1 MYKLLWRERWPDAP
15 TTHHFCIIPW
25 TERSSL
31 VDGTSKCLQNRGA
44 NNSNVGEAVHNPVVA
59 GNVSLSHHGMSRANS
74 IKSRCIPYRHAQH
87 QRHVSKILWGNG
99 DAKEHGYQPP
109 YTCWR
114 YTNGVTHAWRIS
126 LQLPIDDTLWFYGW
140 NNGLMRVGIGQEH
153 IGRSDGE
160 EKLTPRV
167 HQGQQRVRREAT
179 IPVKQEKLVQ
189 TGQNVP

>member
-1 MYKLLWRERWPDAP
+1 MHPPP
-15 TTHHFCIIPW
+15 TTFASYREQNEATWLMGHPGACKTGALTIA
-25 TERSSL
+25 
-31 VDGTSKCLQNRGA
+31 TSEMCHR
-44 NNSNVGEAVHNPVVA
+44 HTI
-59 GNVSLSHHGMSRANS
+59 GMSRANS
-74 IKSRCIPYRHAQH
+74 IKSRCIPYRHAQQ
-87 QRHVSKILWGNG
+87 QRHVSKVLWGNG

-109 YTCWR
+109 YTCWC

-126 LQLPIDDTLWFYGW
+126 LQLPSDVALWFYGW

-167 HQGQQRVRREAT
+167 HQGQQRVWREAT

>member
-1 MYKLLWRERWPDAP
+1 MTGCTHHPPPVSYRERNGATWLMGHPGACK
-15 TTHHFCIIPW
+15 T
-25 TERSSL
+25 
-31 VDGTSKCLQNRGA
+31 GTLTIATSEMCHR
-44 NNSNVGEAVHNPVVA
+44 HTI
-59 GNVSLSHHGMSRANS
+59 GMSRANS

-114 YTNGVTHAWRIS
+114 YTNGVTHTWRMS

-153 IGRSDGE
+153 IGRSWDELVEKRNWHQEFIKVNKEWGE
-160 EKLTPRV
+160 
-167 HQGQQRVRREAT
+167 
-179 IPVKQEKLVQ
+179 KQSYPWSRK
-189 TGQNVP
+189 N